1 MESDIEENQ
10 NAKNEEALCELQSEI
25 LQEVALTHPICY
37 AFHDICELIADSKLS
52 NFAIQMLQKIC
63 EHFDIPITDI
73 KVKRKAPYIKRLIAF
88 GKKIHMSGT
97 IVTRVFA

>member
-1 MESDIEENQ
+1 MTDSDIEENQ
-10 NAKNEEALCELQSEI
+10 NAKNEEALCELRSEI

-37 AFHDICELIADSKLS
+37 DCYDICELIANSKLS

-73 KVKRKAPYIKRLIAF
+73 KVKRKAPYIERLIAF
-88 GKKIHMSGT
+88 GKKCTCQGSL
-97 IVTRVFA
+97 